1 MRKITNKK
9 ILIAVILVTIVSI
22 YPNIAHAAGNEF
34 IDQINNWLSL
44 MYDTVSVT
52 AGIII
57 YLMSWAI
64 RIGFTYSAQFIPPSL
79 LSYWV
84 IIRDFVNLFYIL
96 IIVVMAFGTIFN
108 IQKYTYREM
117 LAPLLIS
124 ALLINFSWSITR
136 YGLDIS
142 DKLSIMVLNIL
153 SDHDPRGEGSQ
164 ILTETMAEG
173 FGIKK
178 VYDQGGV
185 VGLGGRGLEAIAFFQ
200 YAGFEYGVGM
210 IVFTFA
216 NILLILGALIA
227 FLCLGIFL
235 LFRIPMIWF
244 ALITAPI
251 AWIGYAIP
259 NIREQ
264 TWGKWWKSY
273 TKWVFFPPIYLT
285 ILMGAVLIINAKG
298 LFFSQASLA

>member
-164 ILTETMAEG
+164 ILTETMAE
-173 FGIKK
+173 
-178 VYDQGGV
+178 
-185 VGLGGRGLEAIAFFQ
+185 
-200 YAGFEYGVGM
+200 
-210 IVFTFA
+210 
-216 NILLILGALIA
+216 
-227 FLCLGIFL
+227 
-235 LFRIPMIWF
+235 
-244 ALITAPI
+244 
-251 AWIGYAIP
+251 
-259 NIREQ
+259 
-264 TWGKWWKSY
+264 
-273 TKWVFFPPIYLT
+273 
-285 ILMGAVLIINAKG
+285 
-298 LFFSQASLA
+298 